1 MYNKP
6 PMFVGDEVGSPHTRV
21 TVNNDSPEN
30 IDAFVYFEKRENEA
44 FS

>member
-1 MYNKP
+1 
-6 PMFVGDEVGSPHTRV
+6 MFAGDEVGTRHTGV
-21 TVNNDSPEN
+21 TVNNKSPEN